1 VSSCSVSLFIL
12 TSHIRPSSTLQKSR
26 LKILQNEV
34 NNATISSVGSTSVL
48 SNRST
53 KMKFISAALLL
64 ISAPGALSFSAP
76 AKSAPMPLSNT
87 DASGNTV
94 DPLLIRA
101 ARGEKTERVPVW
113 MMRQAGR
120 HIKEYRDLCKKYP
133 TFRERSEIP
142 DVAVEVSLQPWRN
155 YQTDGCILFSDI
167 LTPLP
172 GMGVDFDIDEKVGP
186 VVTPMRTYDDVKK
199 MHLID
204 PSTAAPFVAEALR
217 TLREEVSPET
227 AVLGFVGCP
236 YTLATYLV
244 EGKTSK
250 EYLEIKKMAFTEP
263 KLLHMILKNLAE
275 SIAEYALFQ
284 IENGAQLIQIFDSW
298 AGHLSPRD
306 YDEFAAPYQKMI
318 LDKIKEKY
326 PTVPTVTYIKHSG
339 ALIERMAATGVDV
352 VSLDWT
358 VDMAEGRERIANGRA
373 KAGLSGPGG
382 VQGNLDPGILFGDF
396 ATIKERAE
404 EIMKKAGPTGH
415 VMNLGHGIEA
425 ATPEENA
432 AYFIET
438 VRNFR
443 HEA

>member
-1 VSSCSVSLFIL
+1 
-12 TSHIRPSSTLQKSR
+12 
-26 LKILQNEV
+26 
-34 NNATISSVGSTSVL
+34 
-48 SNRST
+48 
-53 KMKFISAALLL
+53 MKFISAALLL
-64 ISAPGALSFSAP
+64 IAAPVALSFSAP
-76 AKSAPMPLSNT
+76 AKSAPMPQSNT

-172 GMGVDFDIDEKVGP
+172 GMGVEFDIDEKVGP
-186 VVTPMRTYDDVKK
+186 VVKPMRTYDDVKK

-217 TLREEVSPET
+217 TLREEVTPET

-250 EYLEIKKMAFTEP
+250 EYLEIKKMAFSEP
-263 KLLHMILKNLAE
+263 KLLHSILKNLAE
-275 SIAEYALFQ
+275 SISEYALFQ

-318 LDKIKEKY
+318 LDTIKEKY
-326 PTVPTVTYIKHSG
+326 PTVPTVVYIKHSG
-339 ALIERMAATGVDV
+339 ALIERMASTGVDV
-352 VSLDWT
+352 VSLDWA

-373 KAGLSGPGG
+373 KAGISGPGG

-396 ATIKERAE
+396 ATIKDRAE
-404 EIMKKAGPTGH
+404 EILKKAGPTGH

-443 HEA
+443 HEDA

>member
-1 VSSCSVSLFIL
+1 
-12 TSHIRPSSTLQKSR
+12 
-26 LKILQNEV
+26 
-34 NNATISSVGSTSVL
+34 
-48 SNRST
+48 
-53 KMKFISAALLL
+53 MKFITALLL
-64 ISAPGALSFSAP
+64 LSAPAAHSFSAKP
-76 AKSAPMPLSNT
+76 NTPMPHTNT
-87 DASGNTV
+87 DASGNQI
-94 DPLLIRA
+94 DPILIRA
-101 ARGEKTERVPVW
+101 AKGETTERVPVW

-120 HIKEYRDLCKKYP
+120 HIAEYRELCKKYP

-142 DVAVEVSLQPWRN
+142 EVAVEVSLQPWRN

-172 GMGVDFDIDEKVGP
+172 GMGVEFDISEKVGP
-186 VVTPMRTYDDVKK
+186 VVTPMRTWEDIEK

-204 PSTAAPFVAEALR
+204 PSAAAPFTGEALR
-217 TLREEVSPET
+217 MLRDEVTPET

-250 EYLEIKKMAFTEP
+250 EYLEIKKMAFKEP
-263 KLLHMILKNLAE
+263 KLLHAILKNLAE
-275 SIAEYALFQ
+275 SLGEYALFQ
-284 IENGAQLIQIFDSW
+284 IESGAQLIQIFDSW

-318 LDKIKEKY
+318 LDKVKSKY
-326 PTVPTVTYIKHSG
+326 PDVPTVVYIKHSG
-339 ALIERMAATGVDV
+339 ALIERMASTGVDV

-373 KAGLSGPGG
+373 KAGLEGPGG
-382 VQGNLDPGILFGDF
+382 VQGNLDPSILFGDF
-396 ATIKERAE
+396 DTIKERAE
-404 EIMKKAGPTGH
+404 EILKKAGPTGH

-443 HEA
+443 HEEA

>member
-1 VSSCSVSLFIL
+1 
-12 TSHIRPSSTLQKSR
+12 
-26 LKILQNEV
+26 
-34 NNATISSVGSTSVL
+34 
-48 SNRST
+48 
-53 KMKFISAALLL
+53 MKFLSAFLLL
-64 ISAPGALSFSAP
+64 GSASAFSTTSP
-76 AKSAPMPLSNT
+76 APMPQTNTNT
-87 DASGNTV
+87 DGKEI

-101 ARGEKTERVPVW
+101 AKGEKVERVPVW

-120 HIKEYRDLCKKYP
+120 HIAEYRELCKKYP
-133 TFRERSEIP
+133 TFRQRSEIP
-142 DVAVEVSLQPWRN
+142 EVAVEVSLQPWRN

-172 GMGVDFDIDEKVGP
+172 GMGVEFDISEKVGP
-186 VVTPMRTYDDVKK
+186 VVTPMRNWDDVNK

-204 PSTAAPFVAEALR
+204 PSEACPFVAEALR
-217 TLREEVSPET
+217 TLREEVTPET

-250 EYLEIKKMAFTEP
+250 EYLEIKKMAFKEP
-263 KLLHMILKNLAE
+263 KLLHAILKNLAE
-275 SIAEYALFQ
+275 SLGEYAIFQ

-318 LDKIKEKY
+318 LDKVKSKY
-326 PTVPTVTYIKHSG
+326 PDVPTVIYIKHSG
-339 ALIERMAATGVDV
+339 ALIERMAATNVDV

-358 VDMAEGRERIANGRA
+358 VDMAEGRERIANGR
-373 KAGLSGPGG
+373 KAAGIEGRGG
-382 VQGNLDPGILFGDF
+382 VQGNLDPSILFGDF

-404 EIMKKAGPTGH
+404 EILKKAGPTGH

-443 HEA
+443 HEE

>member
-1 VSSCSVSLFIL
+1 
-12 TSHIRPSSTLQKSR
+12 
-26 LKILQNEV
+26 
-34 NNATISSVGSTSVL
+34 
-48 SNRST
+48 
-53 KMKFISAALLL
+53 
-64 ISAPGALSFSAP
+64 
-76 AKSAPMPLSNT
+76 
-87 DASGNTV
+87 
-94 DPLLIRA
+94 
-101 ARGEKTERVPVW
+101 
-113 MMRQAGR
+113 
-120 HIKEYRDLCKKYP
+120 
-133 TFRERSEIP
+133 
-142 DVAVEVSLQPWRN
+142 
-155 YQTDGCILFSDI
+155 
-167 LTPLP
+167 
-172 GMGVDFDIDEKVGP
+172 
-186 VVTPMRTYDDVKK
+186 

-204 PSTAAPFVAEALR
+204 PSTATPFTGEALR
-217 TLREEVSPET
+217 MLREEVTPET

-263 KLLHMILKNLAE
+263 KLLHAILKNLAE
-275 SIAEYALFQ
+275 SIAEYALYQ
-284 IENGAQLIQIFDSW
+284 VENGAQLIQIFDSW

-318 LDKIKEKY
+318 LDKVRYSVTLVGLFVLSPDGIALLYTRKIQILPCFDDVVISISACKEIASHTTVCIFTSYSMHLRTELTNNNMNATKWIKRQVKEKY
-326 PTVPTVTYIKHSG
+326 PTVPTVVYIKHSG
-339 ALIERMAATGVDV
+339 ALIERMAGTGVDV

-382 VQGNLDPGILFGDF
+382 VQGNLDPGVLFGDF

-404 EIMKKAGPTGH
+404 EILKKAGPTGH

-443 HEA
+443 HEGQE

>member
-1 VSSCSVSLFIL
+1 
-12 TSHIRPSSTLQKSR
+12 
-26 LKILQNEV
+26 
-34 NNATISSVGSTSVL
+34 
-48 SNRST
+48 
-53 KMKFISAALLL
+53 
-64 ISAPGALSFSAP
+64 
-76 AKSAPMPLSNT
+76 MPQTNT
-87 DASGNTV
+87 DASGKEV

-101 ARGEKTERVPVW
+101 ARGERTERVPVW

-120 HIKEYRDLCKKYP
+120 HIKEYRDLCKKHP
-133 TFRERSEIP
+133 TFRERSETP

-155 YQTDGCILFSDI
+155 YRTDGCILFSDI

-172 GMGVDFDIDEKVGP
+172 GMGVEFDIDEKVGP

-199 MHLID
+199 MRLID
-204 PSTAAPFVAEALR
+204 PPAAAPFVAEALR
-217 TLREEVSPET
+217 TLREEVTPET

-263 KLLHMILKNLAE
+263 KLLHAILRNLAE
-275 SIAEYALFQ
+275 SIAEYALYQ

-326 PTVPTVTYIKHSG
+326 PSVPTVTYIKHSG

-358 VDMAEGRERIANGRA
+358 VDMAEGRERIAAGRA
-373 KAGLSGPGG
+373 GAGLAGPGG
-382 VQGNLDPGILFGDF
+382 VQGNLDPGVLFGDF

-404 EIMKKAGPTGH
+404 EIIRKAGPTGH

-443 HEA
+443 HEGQA